1 MEVGP
6 DRPDARPAPGHPAPG
21 DGNGDGDGG
30 TRLAELELHDVRAFA
45 EATFRPAP
53 DGLTVLTGP
62 NGSGKTTILEA
73 IAFLGTHRSFR
84 SADREAMVRTG
95 ADRAMVR
102 SRFVREGRPLTV
114 ESELV
119 RGRAP
124 RTLVNRR
131 PVSTRTALA
140 EAVPVTVFSPE
151 DLTVVQGPPARRRD
165 LLDGAIRLLDH
176 RAAAD
181 LDVLDRVLRQR
192 AALLRQAGGR
202 LTAEIE
208 TTLDV
213 WDARL
218 TETGSRVV
226 AARRSLADALGPEV
240 VRAYADLAGGSGAG
254 GVGGA
259 GEAGSARPGEAAGV
273 AAVLSAEEAV
283 EEAAGVP
290 APAGAAVQIG
300 YRPSWEGPL
309 DQALAERRADD
320 VRRGV
325 STVGPH
331 RDDLALALDGRDART
346 QASQGEQRSIA
357 LALRLAVHRL
367 VTAQLGWAPILLLDD
382 VFSELDPA
390 RSRSLVRHLPAGQAV
405 LTTAGPLP
413 DGADVAVV
421 VDVRSLSAER

>member
-6 DRPDARPAPGHPAPG
+6 DHPGARPAPARPAPGPG
-21 DGNGDGDGG
+21 DEDGG
-30 TRLAELELHDVRAFA
+30 TRLAELEIHDVRAFTDV
-45 EATFRPAP
+45 TFRPAP

-62 NGSGKTTILEA
+62 NGSGKTTVLEA

-131 PVSTRTALA
+131 PVSTRPALA

-218 TETGSRVV
+218 SETGSRVV

-240 VRAYADLAGGSGAG
+240 VRAYADLAGGSGAAAAA
-254 GVGGA
+254 GA
-259 GEAGSARPGEAAGV
+259 GETGSAGPGEAAEEPAE
-273 AAVLSAEEAV
+273 AAVE
-283 EEAAGVP
+283 
-290 APAGAAVQIG
+290 IG

-309 DQALAERRADD
+309 DHALAERRADD
-320 VRRGV
+320 LRRGV

-331 RDDLALALDGRDART
+331 RDDLALALDARDART

-390 RSRSLVRHLPAGQAV
+390 RSRALVRHLPAGQAV